1 MEVLLNGEKEALD
14 KAYTITELLQKQG
27 LNPAVVTVSLNGDII
42 GRDVFDSTTVKDG
55 DSVDILMFMGGG
67 R

>member
-1 MEVLLNGEKEALD
+1 LEIILNGDKETLEKE
-14 KAYTITELLQKQG
+14 YNITELLQKHG
-27 LNPAVVTVSLNGDII
+27 LNPAVVTISLNGDILT
-42 GRDVFDSTTVKDG
+42 RDVFDNTIVKDG

>member
-1 MEVLLNGEKEALD
+1 MEIILNGEKESLEKD
-14 KAYTITELLQKQG
+14 YTITELLQKHG
-27 LNPAVVTVSLNGDII
+27 LNPAVITISLNGDILS
-42 GRDVFDSTTVKDG
+42 RDSVDNTTLKDG